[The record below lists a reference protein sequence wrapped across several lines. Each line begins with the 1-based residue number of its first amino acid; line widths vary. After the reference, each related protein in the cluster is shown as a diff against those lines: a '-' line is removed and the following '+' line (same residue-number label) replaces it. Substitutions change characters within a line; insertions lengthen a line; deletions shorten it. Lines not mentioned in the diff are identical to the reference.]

1 MVSKR
6 TQEAQDGPD
15 LAGQHGPTFLQIA
28 AILSREIEDGKLSGY
43 LPTERELCERF
54 GVSRTTVRRA
64 LATSKEE
71 GLIAPS
77 WGRGWQ
83 VASSPLSEP
92 PNALLSF
99 SELARRRGLTPRSK
113 VLMVEQRRATLDEA
127 EELRV
132 TPGSYLLVLERLRLL
147 NDVPTVLQSSR
158 LPLERLDGMP
168 PVEQLDFENCSLY
181 DLLQEQ
187 CGVVAYQAR
196 YTVEARAASE
206 RDASLLEIA
215 LGSPL
220 LCARQVTFD
229 RNSKPIEQHWSAY
242 PHDRYRF
249 EATLKRPR
257 AEGSIADS
265 AERGDRK

>member
-1 MVSKR
+1 MTSKR
-6 TQEAQDGPD
+6 AEGAQAGPE
-15 LAGQHGPTFLQIA
+15 LAGQSGPTFLQIA
-28 AILSREIEDGKLSGY
+28 AILGREIEEGKLSGY
-43 LPTERELCERF
+43 LPAERELSERF

-64 LATSKEE
+64 LGASQED

-77 WGRGWQ
+77 WGRGWY

-113 VLMVEQRRATLDEA
+113 VLRVEERRATLDEA
-127 EELRV
+127 EELQV

-147 NDVPTVLQSSR
+147 NDVPTVLQSSH

-168 PVEQLDFENCSLY
+168 PATQLDFENCSLY
-181 DLLQEQ
+181 DLLQER
-187 CGVVAYQAR
+187 CGVVANQAN
-196 YTVEARAASE
+196 YIVEARAATE
-206 RDASLLEIA
+206 HDATLLEITP
-215 LGSPL
+215 GSPL
-220 LCARQVTFD
+220 LCARQITFD
-229 RNSKPIEQHWSAY
+229 PQSKPIERHWSVY

-257 AEGSIADS
+257 AE
-265 AERGDRK
+265 R